1 MKAFLLVVPLITGA
15 CATAPVATIPPRP
28 PEVDAWEVEARG
40 GAFLGIDGEENDSG
54 SLDALFFDPGVRV
67 ARVVRNSPAD
77 AAGVRAG
84 DVVLAIDELEVSDPD
99 ALLTAAGTLE
109 PGAAVTLRVRRGDT
123 VFDVPVTLVPRG
135 GDVPADARA
144 LYHVDP
150 LRSRAGWASVPGGAR
165 LAAAAP
171 DSPFARADLA
181 VGDVV
186 VAVDGAPVASA
197 RDLVRRLQARDEGA
211 RVDVRTADGR
221 TRRVTLQEV
230 PRRVTGVSIP
240 ILFNYEAAADGS
252 RTAWAVLDFWLF
264 QILEYE
270 RLGSER
276 RWELI
281 ELFDVAT
288 GVGELAE

>member
-1 MKAFLLVVPLITGA
+1 MKALPLLVALLAGA

-67 ARVVRNSPAD
+67 ARVVRNSPAN

-84 DVVLAIDELEVSDPD
+84 DVVLAIDVLEVSDPD
-99 ALLTAAGTLE
+99 ALLTAAGARE
-109 PGAAVTLRVRRGDT
+109 PGDVATLRVRRGDT
-123 VFDVPVTLVPRG
+123 VFDVPVTLVARG
-135 GDVPADARA
+135 GEVPAAARA

-150 LRSRAGWASVPGGAR
+150 LRSRAGWASVAEGAR

-171 DSPFARADLA
+171 DSPFPRAGVA

-186 VAVDGAPVASA
+186 VAVDGEPVTSA
-197 RDLVRRLQARDEGA
+197 RTLVRRLQAEDEGA
-211 RVDVRTADGR
+211 RVEVRTADGR
-221 TRRVTLQEV
+221 TQRVTLQEV
-230 PRRVTGVSIP
+230 PRRVTGVGIP
-240 ILFNYEAAADGS
+240 IRFNYEAAADGS

-270 RLGSER
+270 RLGGER
-276 RWELI
+276 RWELL
-281 ELFDVAT
+281 ELFDVST